1 MTPTFS
7 LVKMNPKNQSG
18 RFYYHNIIMF
28 VLRKKSNFDKSKGV
42 FFGNF
47 TVNLPTLYS
56 PSTGFHSKHLF
67 AHPYSLA
74 FILGFQT
81 FSPSPSF
88 SPHHCPLISIAVVWM
103 VVVYGKWTWEVATR
117 NNI

>member
-1 MTPTFS
+1 MTSTFS
-7 LVKMNPKNQSG
+7 LIKMNPKNQSG
-18 RFYYHNIIMF
+18 RFYYHNIIIF

-56 PSTGFHSKHLF
+56 PSTGFHSEQIF

-74 FILGFQT
+74 LILGFQT
-81 FSPSPSF
+81 FSPSPSY
-88 SPHHCPLISIAVVWM
+88 ISGVCFIQ
-103 VVVYGKWTWEVATR
+103 
-117 NNI
+117 NL